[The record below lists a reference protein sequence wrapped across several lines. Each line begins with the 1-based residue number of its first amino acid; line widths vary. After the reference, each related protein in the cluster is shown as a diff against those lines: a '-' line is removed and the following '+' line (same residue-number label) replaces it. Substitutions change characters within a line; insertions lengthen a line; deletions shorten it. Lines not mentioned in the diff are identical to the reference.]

1 MCGASVAE
9 ASLSQ
14 QEALEVLQAVNRR
27 GEGEGAGAVGGAAL
41 ASLTALDLM
50 LKEEAELR
58 SIVTFSSQ
66 LDEALGGGVQLG
78 KITEL
83 CGAPGVGKT
92 QLWYETLAHS
102 SVHSLTLWVCKVFLF
117 HCFLQQ
123 PAGGGGRPGSPLFW
137 RGRRSGGL
145 Y

>member
-1 MCGASVAE
+1 M
-9 ASLSQ
+9 
-14 QEALEVLQAVNRR
+14 LQAVNRR
-27 GEGEGAGAVGGAAL
+27 EEGEGAGAVGGAAL

-102 SVHSLTLWVCKVFLF
+102 SVHSLTL
-117 HCFLQQ
+117 
-123 PAGGGGRPGSPLFW
+123 
-137 RGRRSGGL
+137 
-145 Y
+145 

>member
-9 ASLSQ
+9 ASLTQ

-27 GEGEGAGAVGGAAL
+27 GEGEGAAL

-83 CGAPGVGKT
+83 CGVPGVGKT
-92 QLWYETLAHS
+92 QLWYENLAHP
-102 SVHSLTLWVCKVFLF
+102 SVHSLTLWVCKVLLF
-117 HCFLQQ
+117 HGFLQQ
-123 PAGGGGRPGSPLFW
+123 PAGGGGRPGSPLFR

>member
-1 MCGASVAE
+1 M
-9 ASLSQ
+9 
-14 QEALEVLQAVNRR
+14 LQAVNRQ
-27 GEGEGAGAVGGAAL
+27 GEGEGAGAVGEAAL

-83 CGAPGVGKT
+83 CGVPGVGKT
-92 QLWYETLAHS
+92 QLW
-102 SVHSLTLWVCKVFLF
+102 
-117 HCFLQQ
+117 
-123 PAGGGGRPGSPLFW
+123 
-137 RGRRSGGL
+137 
-145 Y
+145 